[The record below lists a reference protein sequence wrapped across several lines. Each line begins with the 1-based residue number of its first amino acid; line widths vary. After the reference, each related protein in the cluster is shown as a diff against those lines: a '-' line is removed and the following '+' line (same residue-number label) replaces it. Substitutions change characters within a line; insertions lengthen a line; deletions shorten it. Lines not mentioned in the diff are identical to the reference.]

1 MAPLPFNLPLV
12 QFLADHR
19 NVFLTK
25 LFLAASFL
33 GSTECYILIAILI
46 YVVWDKKLA
55 IRLSVLVLLT
65 MSLNDVLKN
74 IIRNPRPFIRE
85 GTYLKKWAV
94 SASSAKTLAA
104 EYSTPSGHAMGASAF
119 YSYLCAF
126 IGNRYVR
133 IVAVLAIILIGL
145 SRPYLGVHYAEDI
158 VIGWAIGLSVA
169 LAAARFKARMTS
181 IWNNR
186 SYTQQVGI
194 AIVAS
199 MALCLP
205 AMAING
211 WRMDGQPCA
220 LLGYAGF
227 LTGIV
232 IARPLELRTVNF
244 DPRSSSVAIKLLRY
258 VLSIGMVI
266 SVLLIF
272 DKVLGAMADK
282 FDMLGYALQ
291 YLRYAVAG
299 IVGIFLAPLIF
310 SKMKLAETQPAGM
323 D

>member
-1 MAPLPFNLPLV
+1 
-12 QFLADHR
+12 
-19 NVFLTK
+19 
-25 LFLAASFL
+25 
-33 GSTECYILIAILI
+33 
-46 YVVWDKKLA
+46 
-55 IRLSVLVLLT
+55 
-65 MSLNDVLKN
+65 
-74 IIRNPRPFIRE
+74 
-85 GTYLKKWAV
+85 
-94 SASSAKTLAA
+94 
-104 EYSTPSGHAMGASAF
+104 
-119 YSYLCAF
+119 
-126 IGNRYVR
+126 
-133 IVAVLAIILIGL
+133 
-145 SRPYLGVHYAEDI
+145 
-158 VIGWAIGLSVA
+158 
-169 LAAARFKARMTS
+169 
-181 IWNNR
+181 
-186 SYTQQVGI
+186 
-194 AIVAS
+194 
-199 MALCLP
+199 
-205 AMAING
+205 
-211 WRMDGQPCA
+211 MDGQPCA